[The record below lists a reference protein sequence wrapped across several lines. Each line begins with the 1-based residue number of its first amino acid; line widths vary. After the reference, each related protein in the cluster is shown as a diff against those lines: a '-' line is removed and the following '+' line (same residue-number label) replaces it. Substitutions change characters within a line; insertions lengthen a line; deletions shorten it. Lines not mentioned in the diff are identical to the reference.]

1 MQQEK
6 IPYHAQE
13 RSIRRGNG
21 KTFFSS
27 ILHDREPGIIN
38 DTDCCMC
45 VCVKIKDANVKFLRD
60 IETLCMHD
68 I

>member
-6 IPYHAQE
+6 IPDHAQE

-38 DTDCCMC
+38 DTDCSVC
-45 VCVKIKDANVKFLRD
+45 VCVKIKDANVRFS
-60 IETLCMHD
+60 
-68 I
+68 